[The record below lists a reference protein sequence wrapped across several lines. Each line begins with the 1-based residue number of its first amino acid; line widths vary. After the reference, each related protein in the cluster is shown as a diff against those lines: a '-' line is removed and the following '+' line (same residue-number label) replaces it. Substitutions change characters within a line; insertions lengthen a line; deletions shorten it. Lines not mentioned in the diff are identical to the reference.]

1 MSVLQSGVLLNH
13 QYEIIKK
20 IGGGGG
26 GNVYEALD
34 QNLGRRVAVKHL
46 ILPSNDAI
54 KHFKKEARLLASLEH
69 QNLPQV
75 YNQFE
80 EGPGHFL
87 VMEYIEGTDL
97 DQYLRDHAGPLAL
110 ATVLAWADDL
120 LKLLEYLH
128 TTPKEPVIHRDIKP
142 ANIKLSTTGQ
152 LKLIDFG
159 LAKSDLSTQINN
171 VYMSVRGYT
180 STYAPLEQLVPKD
193 DERTDQRSDLYAFGV
208 TLYHLL
214 TGSVPIDA
222 NKKQIDA
229 TNRYAMVIQSK
240 PDPILRPKQLNPT
253 IPDYVDAAIMQA
265 ITINKADRFGSAA
278 EFRQALNPSPVAKFG
293 SSFAGLLSARP
304 KSQPAA
310 SKSSQASTS
319 QRKQTANSTSQR
331 SQPVQPIST
340 PQISR
345 PASDHFEP
353 PIAPLPNPKPKSIKR
368 FVPLLALLLLGMGG
382 GGWWWVKANPS
393 INPTPSPNQNNQLNV
408 YNAAPNSAATMPSS
422 SSGSAAQPTTT
433 LGQATA
439 TLAPNATATLEPSA
453 TATLEPTIAVVVQPT
468 ARPATARPVLQ
479 PTQRP
484 APQPTNPPPPPSD
497 RDGDGVVDANDPC
510 PDTNGPNNGCP
521 APPPPDRDGDGVVD
535 VNDPCPDVAGPN
547 NGCPAPV
554 EVADRDGDTIPD
566 DRDDCP
572 NEPGDPSRRGC
583 PKPKDQPT
591 NPPPTNTPRPEPTDV
606 PQPTVAP
613 TKEIP
618 PTPKPNVPPTPG
630 P

>member
-1 MSVLQSGVLLNH
+1 MSVLQSGVVLNN

-26 GNVYEALD
+26 GNVYEAVD
-34 QNLGRRVAVKHL
+34 QNLARRVAVKHL

-69 QNLPQV
+69 PNLPQV

-97 DQYLRDHAGPLAL
+97 DQYLRDQAGPLAL
-110 ATVLAWADDL
+110 TTVLAWADEL

-128 TTPKEPVIHRDIKP
+128 TAPKEPVIHRDIKP

-193 DERTDQRSDLYAFGV
+193 DERTDQRSDVYAFGI

-240 PDPILRPKQLNPT
+240 PDPILHPKQLNPA
-253 IPDYVDAAIMQA
+253 IPEYVDAAIMQA
-265 ITINKADRFGSAA
+265 IAINKSDRFGSAA
-278 EFRQALNPSPVAKFG
+278 EFRQALNPSPVSKF
-293 SSFAGLLSARP
+293 SSGFAGLLSARP
-304 KSQPAA
+304 KAQPAA
-310 SKSSQASTS
+310 SKSTQSSKQA
-319 QRKQTANSTSQR
+319 ANSTGQR
-331 SQPVQPIST
+331 SQPAQPSST
-340 PQISR
+340 PPISR

-353 PIAPLPNPKPKSIKR
+353 PIPPVPNPKPKSIKR

-382 GGWWWVKANPS
+382 GGWWWVNANPS
-393 INPTPSPNQNNQLNV
+393 SDSTTLPNQNNQPIV
-408 YNAAPNSAATMPSS
+408 YNAVSNPAATLPSS
-422 SSGSAAQPTTT
+422 SNGSAAQPTTT
-433 LGQATA
+433 LSH
-439 TLAPNATATLEPSA
+439 ATATLEPSA
-453 TATLEPTIAVVVQPT
+453 TATLEPSAIVTSEPTIAVVVQPT
-468 ARPATARPVLQ
+468 ARPATARPAAQ

-484 APQPTNPPPPPSD
+484 APQPTKPPPPASD
-497 RDGDGVVDANDPC
+497 RDGDGVADANDPC

-521 APPPPDRDGDGVVD
+521 PPPPDRDGDGVVD
-535 VNDPCPDVAGPN
+535 VNDPCPDTNGPN

-554 EVADRDGDTIPD
+554 EPTAPPAVADSDGDTIPD
-566 DRDDCP
+566 DRDACP
-572 NEPGDPSRRGC
+572 NEPGDPSRNGC
-583 PKPKDQPT
+583 PKPVEA
-591 NPPPTNTPRPEPTDV
+591 PPTNTPRPTERPTDV
-606 PQPTVAP
+606 PKP
-613 TKEIP
+613 TKIVE
-618 PTPKPNVPPTPG
+618 TPKPTVKPPVTAP
-630 P
+630 